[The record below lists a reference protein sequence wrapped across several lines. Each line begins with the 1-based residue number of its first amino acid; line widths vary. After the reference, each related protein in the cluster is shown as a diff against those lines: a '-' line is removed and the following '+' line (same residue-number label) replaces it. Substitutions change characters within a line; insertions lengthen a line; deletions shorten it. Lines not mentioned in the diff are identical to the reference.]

1 MKPAQPAPLMAV
13 ASLMGLMA
21 GPSGAATY
29 TGSGFLDTNQETIAV
44 EMFPGVFN
52 YYNPPEYQAYN
63 CYTTS
68 NAGCVSSAY
77 MIGDVYP
84 GSFEQ
89 GQYALGEVEYL
100 AQPGRLGGNI
110 TVDLVGNPVSS
121 RLVGEVHASIS
132 DTFSILS
139 PAFLN
144 GVQSNI
150 LFDVSMHSDVMSNG
164 SYPWGNSSFNLNF
177 SITGAG
183 PAQLV
188 GYQNTLLSVGSATPT
203 DQERVQKW
211 TYLVPVIFGQTVVS
225 VNATLDILFDEI
237 VNCSVGCTPR
247 RMIDLSNTVNL
258 GGVRSPSQAPL
269 PTLSSSGYNYTNPVP
284 TYAAVPL
291 PAGAWLMAG
300 ALAGLLPLRRAAR
313 VRPRSA

>member
-1 MKPAQPAPLMAV
+1 MKPTRCALLLLAALVGLLSGPAT
-13 ASLMGLMA
+13 
-21 GPSGAATY
+21 AATY
-29 TGSGFLDTNQETIAV
+29 SANGFLDTIQEAFPV
-44 EMFPGVFN
+44 EIYPGVYN
-52 YYNPPEYQAYN
+52 YYNPPEYQAPY

-84 GSFEQ
+84 GSFDQ
-89 GQYALGEVEYL
+89 GQYALAEVEYL
-100 AQPGRLGGNI
+100 AQPGKLGGNI

-144 GVQSNI
+144 GVQGNI
-150 LFDVSMHSDVMSNG
+150 LIDVSMHSDVMTNG
-164 SYPWGNSSFNLNF
+164 SYPFGNSSFNLNF

-188 GYQNTLLSVGSATPT
+188 GYQNTLLSLGSATPT

-211 TYLVPVIFGQTVVS
+211 TYLVPIIFGQTVLT
-225 VNATLDILFDEI
+225 VNAGLDILFDEL

-247 RMIDLSNTVNL
+247 RMIDLSNTVNV
-258 GGVRSPSQAPL
+258 GGVRSQSQAPL
-269 PTLSSSGYNYTNPVP
+269 PTLSSSGYNYTTPVP
-284 TYAAVPL
+284 SYAVVPL
-291 PAGAWLMAG
+291 PAGAWLLAG
-300 ALAGLLPLRRAAR
+300 ALAGLLPLRRSG
-313 VRPRSA
+313 RPDITDV